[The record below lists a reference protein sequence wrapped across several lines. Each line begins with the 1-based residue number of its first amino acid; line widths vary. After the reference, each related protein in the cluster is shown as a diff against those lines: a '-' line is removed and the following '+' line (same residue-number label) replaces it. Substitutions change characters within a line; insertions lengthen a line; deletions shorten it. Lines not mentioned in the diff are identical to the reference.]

1 MRDEI
6 QSKPALSQVAE
17 GAAQAGPRRL
27 QASLQSGAEP
37 ARVRLEGVLDSLP
50 QPGYRASGPFQR
62 AGLILPAFKERD
74 FFTSKQPIQGE
85 IAADH
90 FRRGHHGAGDC
101 LAQKVER
108 FGKAAPRQ
116 QAANLV
122 AVVWLSVW
130 ILLEEVQI
138 NWDLLHLPGDD
149 QFSNHIRIVGPV
161 RKGVHLPLLAAQPLQ
176 KRDVI
181 RSEERR

>member
-1 MRDEI
+1 MRNEI
-6 QSKPALSQVAE
+6 QPKPALSQVAE
-17 GAAQAGPRRL
+17 GAALAGPRGF

-37 ARVRLEGVLDSLP
+37 ARIRLEGVLNSLP
-50 QPGYRASGPFQR
+50 QPADRVCGPFQR
-62 AGLILPAFKERD
+62 AGRIVPAFIERD

-101 LAQKVER
+101 LAQKVNR

-116 QAANLV
+116 QVANLV

-130 ILLEEVQI
+130 ILLEEVKI
-138 NWDLLHLPGDD
+138 SRDLLHLPCDD
-149 QFSNHIRIVGPV
+149 QFSNYIRIVGSV
-161 RKGVHLPLLAAQPLQ
+161 
-176 KRDVI
+176 
-181 RSEERR
+181 